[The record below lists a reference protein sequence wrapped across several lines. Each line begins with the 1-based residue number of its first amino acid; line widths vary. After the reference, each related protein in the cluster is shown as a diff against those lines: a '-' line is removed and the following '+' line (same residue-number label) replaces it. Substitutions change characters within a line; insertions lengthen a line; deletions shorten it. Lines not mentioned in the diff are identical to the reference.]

1 LQLLLWI
8 IVFTQMTA
16 RKKIVLLGPAYP
28 YRGGNAMFIQYL
40 VESLKQRFDVTLI
53 NYSLL
58 YPDFLFPGQTQFDT
72 SNKQIKAPESER
84 LINSI
89 NPVSW
94 WRTARRIKELNA
106 DLVCFDWWNPFF
118 GPCHRGISSLIRSQY
133 KGRMLWITENFISH
147 EARAA
152 DMLLTRLGLHHADFF
167 LTLSSKVE
175 NDLKLLSKGKPVFRN
190 ELPMFDYSLG
200 QKFHQKTE
208 REVLGIPQNAKVL
221 LFFGYV
227 RKYKGLDILLRAF
240 PLIAHRHPGI
250 HLLIVG
256 EFYDNPEE
264 YHAIAKESGV
274 DSQIHFVN
282 KFVPNE
288 EVGRYFAAADL
299 VVQPYR
305 NATNSGILNVAYSF
319 GMPAIVTRVGGLEEL
334 VEQHKTGIVVEPHSP
349 EAIADGVDIYFSLR
363 DSVPFSDNIR
373 KRVEKSAFNGIN
385 DVFEEI
391 LNTAEKK

>member
-1 LQLLLWI
+1 M
-8 IVFTQMTA
+8 QMVS

-40 VESLKQRFDVTLI
+40 VESLTERFDVTLI

-58 YPDFLFPGQTQFDT
+58 YPDFLFPGKTQFDT
-72 SNKQIKAPESER
+72 SAKQIKAPVSER
-84 LINSI
+84 LINSV
-89 NPVSW
+89 NPLSW
-94 WRTARRIKELNA
+94 WRTAQRIKELNA

-118 GPCHRGISSLIRSQY
+118 GPCHRGISALIRSHY

-152 DMLLTRLGLHHADFF
+152 DMMLTRLGLHHADYF

-175 NDLKLLSKGKPVFRN
+175 NDLKLLSKGRPVFRN

-200 QKFHQKTE
+200 QKFHQQTE
-208 REVLGIPQNAKVL
+208 KQALGIPAETKVL

-240 PLIAHRHPGI
+240 PLIAQRHPDI
-250 HLLIVG
+250 RLLIVG

-264 YHAIAKESGV
+264 YHAIARETGFE
-274 DSQIHFVN
+274 SQIIFVN
-282 KFVPNE
+282 KFIANE

-334 VEQHKTGIVVEPHSP
+334 VEQHKTGIVVEPFSP
-349 EAIADGVDIYFSLR
+349 EAIADGVDVYYSLR
-363 DSVPFSDNIR
+363 DSVPFSENIR
-373 KRVEKSAFNGIN
+373 KRVEQSAFHGIN

-391 LNTAEKK
+391 MNTVEKNTNT

>member
-1 LQLLLWI
+1 M
-8 IVFTQMTA
+8 VMYSMQMVS

-40 VESLKQRFDVTLI
+40 VESLTERFDVTLI

-58 YPDFLFPGQTQFDT
+58 YPDFLFPGKTQFDT
-72 SNKQIKAPESER
+72 SAKQIKAPVSER
-84 LINSI
+84 LINSV
-89 NPVSW
+89 NPLSW
-94 WRTARRIKELNA
+94 WRTAQRIKELNA

-118 GPCHRGISSLIRSQY
+118 GPCHRGISALIRSHY

-152 DMLLTRLGLHHADFF
+152 DMMLTRLGLHHADYF

-175 NDLKLLSKGKPVFRN
+175 NDLKLLSKGRPVFRN

-200 QKFHQKTE
+200 QKFHQQTE
-208 REVLGIPQNAKVL
+208 KQALGIPAETKVL

-240 PLIAHRHPGI
+240 PLIAQRHPDI
-250 HLLIVG
+250 RLLIVG

-264 YHAIAKESGV
+264 YHAIARETGFE
-274 DSQIHFVN
+274 SQIIFVN
-282 KFVPNE
+282 KFIANE

-334 VEQHKTGIVVEPHSP
+334 VEQHKTGIVVEPFSP
-349 EAIADGVDIYFSLR
+349 EAIADGVDVYYSLR
-363 DSVPFSDNIR
+363 DSVPFSENIR
-373 KRVEKSAFNGIN
+373 KRVEQSAFHGIN

-391 LNTAEKK
+391 MNTVEKNTNT

>member
-1 LQLLLWI
+1 M
-8 IVFTQMTA
+8 VS

-40 VESLKQRFDVTLI
+40 VESLTERFDVTLI

-58 YPDFLFPGQTQFDT
+58 YPDFLFPGKTQFDT
-72 SNKQIKAPESER
+72 SAKQIKAPVSER
-84 LINSI
+84 LINSV
-89 NPVSW
+89 NPLSW
-94 WRTARRIKELNA
+94 WRTAQRIKELNA

-118 GPCHRGISSLIRSQY
+118 GPCHRGISALIRSHY

-152 DMLLTRLGLHHADFF
+152 DMMLTRLGLHHADYF

-175 NDLKLLSKGKPVFRN
+175 NDLKLLSKGRPVFRN

-200 QKFHQKTE
+200 QKFHQQTE
-208 REVLGIPQNAKVL
+208 KQALGIPAETKVL

-240 PLIAHRHPGI
+240 PLIAQRHPDI
-250 HLLIVG
+250 RLLIVG

-264 YHAIAKESGV
+264 YHAIARETGFE
-274 DSQIHFVN
+274 SQIIFVN
-282 KFVPNE
+282 KFIANE

-334 VEQHKTGIVVEPHSP
+334 VEQHKTGIVVEPFSP
-349 EAIADGVDIYFSLR
+349 EAIADGVDVYYSLR
-363 DSVPFSDNIR
+363 DSVPFSENIR
-373 KRVEKSAFNGIN
+373 KRVEQSAFHGIN

-391 LNTAEKK
+391 MNTVEKNTNT

>member
-1 LQLLLWI
+1 MYSM
-8 IVFTQMTA
+8 QMVS

-40 VESLKQRFDVTLI
+40 VESLTERFDVTLI

-58 YPDFLFPGQTQFDT
+58 YPDFLFPGKTQFDT
-72 SNKQIKAPESER
+72 SAKQIKAPVSER
-84 LINSI
+84 LINSV
-89 NPVSW
+89 NPLSW
-94 WRTARRIKELNA
+94 WRTAQRIKELNA

-118 GPCHRGISSLIRSQY
+118 GPCHRGISALIRSHY

-152 DMLLTRLGLHHADFF
+152 DMMLTRLGLHHADYF

-175 NDLKLLSKGKPVFRN
+175 NDLKLLSKGRPVFRN

-200 QKFHQKTE
+200 QKFHQQTE
-208 REVLGIPQNAKVL
+208 KQALGIPAETKVL

-240 PLIAHRHPGI
+240 PLIAQRHPDI
-250 HLLIVG
+250 RLLIVG

-264 YHAIAKESGV
+264 YHAIARETGFE
-274 DSQIHFVN
+274 SQIIFVN
-282 KFVPNE
+282 KFIANE

-334 VEQHKTGIVVEPHSP
+334 VEQHKTGIVVEPFSP
-349 EAIADGVDIYFSLR
+349 EAIADGVDVYYSLR
-363 DSVPFSDNIR
+363 DSVPFSENIR
-373 KRVEKSAFNGIN
+373 KRVEQSAFHGIN

-391 LNTAEKK
+391 MNTVEKNTNT